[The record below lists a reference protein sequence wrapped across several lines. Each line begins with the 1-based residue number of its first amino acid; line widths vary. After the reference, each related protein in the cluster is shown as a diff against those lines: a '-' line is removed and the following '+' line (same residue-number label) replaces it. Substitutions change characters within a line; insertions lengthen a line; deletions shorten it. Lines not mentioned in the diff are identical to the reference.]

1 MLSDYPITPEKRQE
15 MIEYRQW
22 LRDLPELE
30 GFPDKIEL
38 RERPD
43 VS

>member
-15 MIEYRQW
+15 IIEYREY
-22 LRDLPELE
+22 LRNITEAE
-30 GFPDKIEL
+30 GFPDDITVKEI
-38 RERPD
+38 PD